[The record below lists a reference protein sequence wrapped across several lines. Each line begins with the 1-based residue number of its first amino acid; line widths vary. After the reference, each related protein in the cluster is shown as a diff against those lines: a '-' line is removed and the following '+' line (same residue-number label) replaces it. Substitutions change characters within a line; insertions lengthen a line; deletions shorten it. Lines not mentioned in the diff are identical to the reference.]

1 MQGPPP
7 PPPSENDQAPIS
19 PETVSN
25 GSDMNPTVIVRRKA
39 AKRTLPFDLVA
50 EELLPLS
57 SSSPPP
63 QAEDIPAARKKQRLE
78 VPLPATRDEAA
89 RKTASPNLSVGLPA
103 AAAAAAADDDDANTD
118 SMTDTQPNA
127 GSRTRA
133 TGSWTLEEDAKLT
146 RAVANT
152 SKKKHGKDYRT
163 DWATISALVP
173 GRTKTLCR
181 DRWHVLG
188 PSVGGASGL
197 QINGQQ
203 SKKASCMMQYRRTV
217 TRIGVQLQRWF
228 WVEWKV
234 SVLVDGMSC
243 GVVPSKSEAAVELA
257 FPPTHSMV
265 WKRCSACAWP
275 TYLTPKPSTTR
286 DNVMGRV
293 AWVKRPGV

>member
-1 MQGPPP
+1 LN
-7 PPPSENDQAPIS
+7 PSIALTAGRE
-19 PETVSN
+19 
-25 GSDMNPTVIVRRKA
+25 GKW
-39 AKRTLPFDLVA
+39 
-50 EELLPLS
+50 
-57 SSSPPP
+57 
-63 QAEDIPAARKKQRLE
+63 AED
-78 VPLPATRDEAA
+78 
-89 RKTASPNLSVGLPA
+89 
-103 AAAAAAADDDDANTD
+103 
-118 SMTDTQPNA
+118 
-127 GSRTRA
+127 
-133 TGSWTLEEDAKLT
+133 EDNKLT
-146 RAVANT
+146 DAVQR
-152 SKKKHGKDYRT
+152 HGGK

-257 FPPTHSMV
+257 FPPNR
-265 WKRCSACAWP
+265 W
-275 TYLTPKPSTTR
+275 
-286 DNVMGRV
+286 
-293 AWVKRPGV
+293 